1 MSFFDKNYRT
11 PSWYKAKVSRRNVL
25 KSAAGATAIVA
36 MPNAAL
42 AAVSDKKAYLNE
54 EPWQTLDAVVN
65 PLLPSSDSGPGAK
78 ELQITQY
85 LYLLLK
91 EQPIDDAE
99 KSFVKKGVGWLNGY
113 SQSQTQQD
121 FKALDDTQ
129 KETMLKAISNSTA
142 GYNWINT
149 LIGYIY
155 EASLSAPSYGGN
167 PDGIGWQWLEHRAG
181 FPLPPKGK
189 RYFELPGS
197 HRISVSQVTKEES
210 TKS

>member
-1 MSFFDKNYRT
+1 VSFFDKHYQT
-11 PSWYKAKVSRRNVL
+11 PGWYKNKVSRRSVL

-36 MPNAAL
+36 MPSIAL
-42 AAVSDKKAYLNE
+42 SGNTSTVNLSQ
-54 EPWQTLDAVVN
+54 EPWLTLDAVVN
-65 PLLPSSDSGPGAK
+65 HLLPSSESGPGAK
-78 ELQITQY
+78 ELQITEY
-85 LYLLLK
+85 LYVLIK
-91 EQPIDDAE
+91 TQPVDEAE
-99 KSFVKKGVGWLNGY
+99 KDFIKKGVGWLNGY

-121 FKALDDTQ
+121 FAALDTAT
-129 KETMLKAISNSTA
+129 KEKMLRAISNSDA

-149 LIGYIY
+149 LINYIY

-167 PDGIGWQWLEHRAG
+167 PDGIGWQWLEHQAG

-197 HRISVSQVTKEES
+197 HRISVSQVIKEES

>member
-1 MSFFDKNYRT
+1 MSFFDKNYQT
-11 PSWYKAKVSRRNVL
+11 PSWYKTKVSRRSIL
-25 KSAAGATAIVA
+25 KSAAGASAIVA
-36 MPNAAL
+36 MPSIAFSGGKTSVNL
-42 AAVSDKKAYLNE
+42 AQ
-54 EPWQTLDAVVN
+54 EPWLTLDAVVN
-65 PLLPSSDSGPGAK
+65 HLLPSSNSGPGAK

-85 LYLLLK
+85 LYLLIK
-91 EQPIDDAE
+91 TQPIDDAE
-99 KSFVKKGVGWLNGY
+99 KTFIQNGVGWLNGY

-121 FKALDDTQ
+121 FAQLDNDT
-129 KETMLKAISNSTA
+129 KETMLRAISNSEA

-149 LIGYIY
+149 LINYIY

-167 PDGIGWQWLEHRAG
+167 PNGIGWQWLEHKAG